1 VVRGQKA
8 LQVGQ
13 TVRVTLVAADPV
25 HGFIDF
31 EYGPG
36 VEARKTER
44 TARKKGQAWRLRG
57 RVGDVFAGVV
67 TGVTEHATYVRTQEP
82 DAEGRIV
89 RGWRGLEV
97 GQRVRVVLLAA
108 DPRRGFIDFAREG

>member
-1 VVRGQKA
+1 M
-8 LQVGQ
+8 
-13 TVRVTLVAADPV
+13 RVTLVAADAV

-36 VEARKTER
+36 VEGQKSER
-44 TARKKGQAWRLRG
+44 TARKKAQAWRLRG
-57 RVGDVFAGVV
+57 RVGDLFAGVV
-67 TGVTEHATYVRTQEP
+67 TGITGHATYVRTQDPEV
-82 DAEGRIV
+82 EGRIV

-97 GQRVRVVLLAA
+97 GQRVRLVLLAA